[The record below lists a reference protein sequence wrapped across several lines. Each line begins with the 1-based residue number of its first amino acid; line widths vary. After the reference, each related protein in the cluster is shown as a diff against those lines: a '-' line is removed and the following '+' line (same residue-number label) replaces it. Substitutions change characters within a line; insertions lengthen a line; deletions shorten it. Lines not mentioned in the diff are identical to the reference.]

1 VLGGVSSQDG
11 WRGGGGVQGSRAPG
25 AGWFRAAGWQQTAR
39 GGCRCHLPEACPNA
53 QDRGS
58 RGGGQRGCC
67 VGGGVFLRAAYA
79 RHRSVVLPGAFCA
92 LLRPRQPSLA
102 QSLCWDSAATPK
114 SGSSVGLVP
123 SLEGDGGAVQHL
135 MIITRAVPGCPGLG
149 TVLGGCLSCEFGGSP
164 RYRIW

>member
-1 VLGGVSSQDG
+1 MFVATIISYMHKIGQGINGSNTSYMQDSSRTGTSYMHKGFPRRARPFAGGSE
-11 WRGGGGVQGSRAPG
+11 
-25 AGWFRAAGWQQTAR
+25 
-39 GGCRCHLPEACPNA
+39 EA
-53 QDRGS
+53 
-58 RGGGQRGCC
+58 GGGQRGCC
-67 VGGGVFLRAAYA
+67 VGGGVFLRAACA
-79 RHRSVVLPGAFCA
+79 RYRSVVLPGAFCA
-92 LLRPRQPSLA
+92 LMCPRQPSLA